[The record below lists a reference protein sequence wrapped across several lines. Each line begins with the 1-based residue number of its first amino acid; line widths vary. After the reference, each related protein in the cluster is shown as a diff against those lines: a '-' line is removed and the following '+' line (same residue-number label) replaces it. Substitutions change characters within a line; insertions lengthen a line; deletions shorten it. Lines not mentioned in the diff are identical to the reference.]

1 MKPHRLV
8 SEETISMPL
17 PWSPFIL
24 SLMSEQYLTYSPY
37 KSKVLSQVETHCRT
51 EFKAILVFY
60 LLLPLVNGNWGPWS
74 PWDACT
80 VTCGG
85 GLQKRSRLCN
95 NPEPQYGGKTCV
107 GEARGTQV
115 CNKQDCP
122 IGEYPFAHKHLKV
135 VDNLE
140 NTSVRSAN
148 LKC

>member
-24 SLMSEQYLTYSPY
+24 SLMSEQCLTYSPY

-51 EFKAILVFY
+51 EFKAIHVFY